1 MHRQSCSSPEMSLA
15 LAGWLAGPGLG
26 AGSPH
31 LGTLPRL
38 PVSSS
43 CFILFPAS
51 LRRARTARLSP
62 PHLCRAVQGSR
73 AGGTGRRGVFS
84 SCRSI
89 VFPWEAAGRGSWGCC
104 ARQCPSLDG
113 AGACLR
119 SLGWVWLSQP
129 AAQALFLLGVTQV
142 EQPEIKHAPS
152 KGSRQCSPAGSGA
165 WCSPAR
171 AMAERWL
178 LPLACLAAS
187 LLPPARSARGGPGEA
202 PWGGSSRPARR
213 GFPSSV
219 PGPVTGSAGVAWGI
233 LLGHPSLPAGGV
245 GTGSVGAS

>member
-62 PHLCRAVQGSR
+62 PHLCRAVQGSW
-73 AGGTGRRGVFS
+73 AGGTGRAGGGSSAAADLLYFPERLHAGVLG
-84 SCRSI
+84 
-89 VFPWEAAGRGSWGCC
+89 VL
-104 ARQCPSLDG
+104 CPSLDG

-142 EQPEIKHAPS
+142 EQPEIKHAPR
-152 KGSRQCSPAGSGA
+152 KGSRQWSPAGSGA

-171 AMAERWL
+171 AMAECWL

-202 PWGGSSRPARR
+202 RWGGSSP
-213 GFPSSV
+213 
-219 PGPVTGSAGVAWGI
+219 PGPPG
-233 LLGHPSLPAGGV
+233 LPPALPPCR
-245 GTGSVGAS
+245 